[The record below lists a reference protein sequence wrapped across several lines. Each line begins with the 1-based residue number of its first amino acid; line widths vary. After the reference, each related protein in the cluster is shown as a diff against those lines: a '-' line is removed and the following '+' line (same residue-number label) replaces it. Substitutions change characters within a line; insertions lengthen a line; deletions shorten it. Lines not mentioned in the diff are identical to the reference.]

1 MNKQKCLQRISNSAL
16 MSLALAVTTPF
27 FNPAYADDINPLL
40 FSKTGERI
48 DLILFPNGG
57 KDFTFYVDN
66 NFQLNQKH
74 VVVYGETPP
83 TFRTPKNNFAQL
95 VVFKIYYDCR
105 KQLYKLAEYEY
116 YQSNTRPG
124 SSGWELIEFSEDS
137 GGGTFS
143 PIIAKSFAGVVA
155 DWFCHRY

>member
-1 MNKQKCLQRISNSAL
+1 MNKQKGLQRKFNSAL

-27 FNPAYADDINPLL
+27 FNPAYADDFNPLL

-48 DLILFPNGG
+48 DLIQFANGS

-66 NFQLNQKH
+66 NFKINQRH
-74 VVVYGETPP
+74 VVVYGETHAP
-83 TFRTPKNNFAQL
+83 FRTPKNKSAQL
-95 VVFKIYYDCR
+95 IVFKIYYDCR
-105 KQLYKLAEYEY
+105 NGSYKLADYEF

-124 SSGWELIEFSEDS
+124 SSGWELVEFSEDS

-143 PIIAKSFAGVVA
+143 LTPFNSFVSEVA